1 MHAALAVRL
10 VGPRRRKVWWRKTVK
25 VLRRVFLYQPQSEAM
40 MQAARNPLFLD
51 TTRARVYLV
60 MLQILFVAILV
71 VQRLRTL
78 PVTQLQ
84 GILLAVL
91 AILMVA
97 LLVAPRRLLTTTW
110 FIALLSLGDSAVL
123 LHTMQHVSTIEPWII
138 CEFLL
143 LMVTVSYAPSVPK
156 IVVLS
161 GLVAGLYAL
170 SLYRLGLFETDH
182 VLLLPVLLCI
192 SLAFASKARIVQAEI
207 ERITETD
214 EQTRNRTMTDALTGL
229 PNRAQFLEHMA
240 RAIQCSRADG
250 NTQFAILFIDLD
262 GFKPIND
269 RLGHKAGD
277 AVLRHTAKRFQA
289 CMRKGDL
296 VGRYGGDEFT
306 LLVHHVTGPADAIRV
321 AERVLAKLKEP
332 IDVGEPVMVGASIGI
347 ALSTDLHERPEDM
360 IRDADG
366 AMYRAKAQGK
376 NQYVV
381 SDQARDIPNV
391 ELKDRLKR
399 VVRARW

>member
-1 MHAALAVRL
+1 
-10 VGPRRRKVWWRKTVK
+10 
-25 VLRRVFLYQPQSEAM
+25 
-40 MQAARNPLFLD
+40 
-51 TTRARVYLV
+51 
-60 MLQILFVAILV
+60 
-71 VQRLRTL
+71 
-78 PVTQLQ
+78 
-84 GILLAVL
+84 
-91 AILMVA
+91 
-97 LLVAPRRLLTTTW
+97 
-110 FIALLSLGDSAVL
+110 
-123 LHTMQHVSTIEPWII
+123 
-138 CEFLL
+138 
-143 LMVTVSYAPSVPK
+143 
-156 IVVLS
+156 
-161 GLVAGLYAL
+161 
-170 SLYRLGLFETDH
+170 
-182 VLLLPVLLCI
+182 
-192 SLAFASKARIVQAEI
+192 
-207 ERITETD
+207 
-214 EQTRNRTMTDALTGL
+214 MTDGLTGL

-240 RAIQCSRADG
+240 RAIQCGRANRDI
-250 NTQFAILFIDLD
+250 QFAILFIDLD

-289 CMRKGDL
+289 CMRKGDI

-306 LLVHHVTGPADAIRV
+306 LLVHHVTGPADAIHV

-347 ALSTDLHERPEDM
+347 ALSTNLHERPEDM

>member
-1 MHAALAVRL
+1 MT
-10 VGPRRRKVWWRKTVK
+10 GQE
-25 VLRRVFLYQPQSEAM
+25 VFRHQPQSEVM
-40 MQAARNPLFLD
+40 MPAWRNPQFPD

-60 MLQILFVAILV
+60 TLQLLFVAILV
-71 VQRLRTL
+71 EQLLRTL
-78 PVTQLQ
+78 PITQLQ
-84 GILLAVL
+84 SILLAVL
-91 AILMVA
+91 AILMVT

-110 FIALLSLGDSAVL
+110 FIALLSFGNSAVL
-123 LHTMQHVSTIEPWII
+123 LHTMQHVSTIEPWIM

-170 SLYRLGLFETDH
+170 SLYRLGLFGTDH
-182 VLLLPVLLCI
+182 VFLLPVLLCVA
-192 SLAFASKARIVQAEI
+192 LAFAGKARIVQAEI

-214 EQTRNRTMTDALTGL
+214 EQTRYRTMTDALTGL
-229 PNRAQFLEHMA
+229 PNRAQFLEQVA
-240 RAIQCSRADG
+240 RAIQCSRANGDV
-250 NTQFAILFIDLD
+250 QFAILFIDLD

-289 CMRKGDL
+289 CMRKGDI
-296 VGRYGGDEFT
+296 VGRYGGDEFA
-306 LLVHHVTGPADAIRV
+306 LLVNHVAGPADAMHV

-347 ALSTDLHERPEDM
+347 ALSTNLHERPEDM

-376 NQYVV
+376 NQYVF
-381 SDQARDIPNV
+381 SDQARDIPNK

-399 VVRARW
+399 VMRARW

>member
-1 MHAALAVRL
+1 
-10 VGPRRRKVWWRKTVK
+10 
-25 VLRRVFLYQPQSEAM
+25 VFRQQPQSEAM
-40 MQAARNPLFLD
+40 MQAQRNPQIPD

-60 MLQILFVAILV
+60 TLQLLFVAILGE
-71 VQRLRTL
+71 QLLRTL
-78 PVTQLQ
+78 PITQLQ

-91 AILMVA
+91 ALLMVT
-97 LLVAPRRLLTTTW
+97 LLAAPRRLLTTTW

-123 LHTMQHVSTIEPWII
+123 LHMMQDLSTLEPWIM

-170 SLYRLGLFETDH
+170 ALYRLGLFGTDH
-182 VLLLPVLLCI
+182 VFLLPVLLCV
-192 SLAFASKARIVQAEI
+192 SLAFAGKARIVQTEI
-207 ERITETD
+207 DRITETD
-214 EQTRNRTMTDALTGL
+214 EQNRSRTMTDALTGL
-229 PNRAQFLEHMA
+229 PNRAQFLEQVV
-240 RAIQCSRADG
+240 RAIQCSRANGDV
-250 NTQFAILFIDLD
+250 QFAILFIDLD

-289 CMRKGDL
+289 CMRKGDI
-296 VGRYGGDEFT
+296 VARYGGDEFT
-306 LLVHHVTGPADAIRV
+306 LLVNHVTGPADAMHV

-347 ALSTDLHERPEDM
+347 ALSTNLHERPEDM

-376 NQYVV
+376 NQYVF
-381 SDQARDIPNV
+381 SDQARDIPNE

>member
-1 MHAALAVRL
+1 
-10 VGPRRRKVWWRKTVK
+10 
-25 VLRRVFLYQPQSEAM
+25 VFRHQPQSEAM
-40 MQAARNPLFLD
+40 MQARGKPQIPD

-60 MLQILFVAILV
+60 TLQLLFVAILGE
-71 VQRLRTL
+71 QLLRTL
-78 PVTQLQ
+78 PITQLQ

-91 AILMVA
+91 ALLMVT
-97 LLVAPRRLLTTTW
+97 LLAAPRRLLTTTW

-123 LHTMQHVSTIEPWII
+123 LHTMQYVSTIEPWIM

-143 LMVTVSYAPSVPK
+143 LMVTVSYAPSVTK

-170 SLYRLGLFETDH
+170 SVYRLGLFGTDH
-182 VLLLPVLLCI
+182 VLLLPVLLCV
-192 SLAFASKARIVQAEI
+192 SLAFAGKARIVQAEI

-214 EQTRNRTMTDALTGL
+214 EQTRSRTMTDALTGL
-229 PNRAQFLEHMA
+229 PNRAQFLEQVA
-240 RAIQCSRADG
+240 RAIQCSRANGDV
-250 NTQFAILFIDLD
+250 QFAILFIDLD

-289 CMRKGDL
+289 CMRKGDI
-296 VGRYGGDEFT
+296 VARYGGDEFT
-306 LLVHHVTGPADAIRV
+306 LLVNHVTGPADAMHV

-347 ALSTDLHERPEDM
+347 ALSTNLHERPEDM

-376 NQYVV
+376 NQYVF
-381 SDQARDIPNV
+381 SDQARDIPNE

>member
-1 MHAALAVRL
+1 MQSQRD
-10 VGPRRRKVWWRKTVK
+10 
-25 VLRRVFLYQPQSEAM
+25 PQF
-40 MQAARNPLFLD
+40 PD

-60 MLQILFVAILV
+60 TLQLLFVVILV
-71 VQRLRTL
+71 EHLLRTL
-78 PVTQLQ
+78 PVTRLQ

-91 AILMVA
+91 AA
-97 LLVAPRRLLTTTW
+97 LTLTLVAVPRRRLTTTW
-110 FIALLSLGDSAVL
+110 FIALLSVGDLAVL
-123 LHTMQHVSTIEPWII
+123 LQMMQHVPTIEPWIT

-143 LMVTVSYAPSVPK
+143 LIVVVSYAPSVPK
-156 IVVLS
+156 IVLLS
-161 GLVAGLYAL
+161 GLVVGSYAL
-170 SLYRLGLFETDH
+170 SLYRLGLFGTDH
-182 VLLLPVLLCI
+182 VFLLPALLCVT
-192 SLAFASKARIVQAEI
+192 LAFAGKSRIVQAEI
-207 ERITETD
+207 ERITETE
-214 EQTRNRTMTDALTGL
+214 EQAREKTMTDALTGL
-229 PNRAQFLEHMA
+229 PNRAQFLERVA
-240 RAIQCSRADG
+240 RAIQCGRADRDL
-250 NTQFAILFIDLD
+250 QFAILFIDLD

-289 CMRKGDL
+289 CMRKGDI

-306 LLVHHVTGPADAIRV
+306 MLVNHVTGDADAIRV

-347 ALSTDLHERPEDM
+347 ALSTNLHERPEDL

-376 NQYVV
+376 NQYVF
-381 SDQARDIPNV
+381 SDQARDVPNE
-391 ELKDRLKR
+391 ELKDRWRR

>member
-1 MHAALAVRL
+1 
-10 VGPRRRKVWWRKTVK
+10 
-25 VLRRVFLYQPQSEAM
+25 VFRHQPQSEAM
-40 MQAARNPLFLD
+40 MQAQRNPQIPD

-60 MLQILFVAILV
+60 TLQLLFAAILGE
-71 VQRLRTL
+71 QLLRTL
-78 PVTQLQ
+78 PITQLQ

-91 AILMVA
+91 ALLMVT
-97 LLVAPRRLLTTTW
+97 LLAAPRRLLTTTW

-123 LHTMQHVSTIEPWII
+123 LHTMQDVSTIEPWIM

-143 LMVTVSYAPSVPK
+143 LMVTVSYAPSVTK

-170 SLYRLGLFETDH
+170 SVYRLGLFGTDH
-182 VLLLPVLLCI
+182 VFLLPVLLCV
-192 SLAFASKARIVQAEI
+192 SLAFAGKARIVQAEI

-214 EQTRNRTMTDALTGL
+214 EQTRSRTMTDALTGL
-229 PNRAQFLEHMA
+229 PNRAQFLEQVA
-240 RAIQCSRADG
+240 RAIQCSRANGDV
-250 NTQFAILFIDLD
+250 QFAILFIDLD

-296 VGRYGGDEFT
+296 VARYGGDEFT
-306 LLVHHVTGPADAIRV
+306 LLVNHVTGPADAMHV

-347 ALSTDLHERPEDM
+347 ALSTNLHERPEDM

-376 NQYVV
+376 NQYVF
-381 SDQARDIPNV
+381 SDQARDIPNE

>member
-1 MHAALAVRL
+1 
-10 VGPRRRKVWWRKTVK
+10 
-25 VLRRVFLYQPQSEAM
+25 VFRQQPQSEAM
-40 MQAARNPLFLD
+40 MQARGNPQFPD

-60 MLQILFVAILV
+60 TLQLLFVAILGE
-71 VQRLRTL
+71 QLLRTL
-78 PVTQLQ
+78 PITQLQ

-91 AILMVA
+91 ALLMVT
-97 LLVAPRRLLTTTW
+97 LLAAPRRLLTTTW

-123 LHTMQHVSTIEPWII
+123 LHTMQYVSTIEPWIM

-143 LMVTVSYAPSVPK
+143 LMVTVSYAPSVTK

-170 SLYRLGLFETDH
+170 SVYRLGLFGTDH
-182 VLLLPVLLCI
+182 VLLLPVLLCV
-192 SLAFASKARIVQAEI
+192 SLAFAGKARIVQAEI

-214 EQTRNRTMTDALTGL
+214 EQTRSRTMTDALTGL
-229 PNRAQFLEHMA
+229 PNRAQFLEQVA
-240 RAIQCSRADG
+240 RAIQCSRANGDV
-250 NTQFAILFIDLD
+250 QFAILFIDLD

-289 CMRKGDL
+289 CMRKGDI
-296 VGRYGGDEFT
+296 VARYGGDEFT
-306 LLVHHVTGPADAIRV
+306 LLVNHVTGPADAMHV

-347 ALSTDLHERPEDM
+347 ALSTNLHERPEDM

-376 NQYVV
+376 NQYVF
-381 SDQARDIPNV
+381 SDQARDIPNE

>member
-1 MHAALAVRL
+1 MMQ
-10 VGPRRRKVWWRKTVK
+10 PRRN
-25 VLRRVFLYQPQSEAM
+25 PQFPE
-40 MQAARNPLFLD
+40 

-60 MLQILFVAILV
+60 MLQLLFVAILA
-71 VQRLRTL
+71 VQFLRTL
-78 PVTQLQ
+78 PFTQLQ
-84 GILLAVL
+84 GILLGVL
-91 AILMVA
+91 AILMVTP
-97 LLVAPRRLLTTTW
+97 LTAPRRLLTTTW
-110 FIALLSLGDSAVL
+110 FIAFVSLCDSTML
-123 LHTMQHVSTIEPWII
+123 LHTMQHMSTIEPWIM

-143 LMVTVSYAPSVPK
+143 LIVTVSYAPSVPK

-170 SLYRLGLFETDH
+170 SLYRLGLFGTDH
-182 VLLLPVLLCI
+182 VFLLLVLLCV
-192 SLAFASKARIVQAEI
+192 SLALAGKARIVQAEI

-214 EQTRNRTMTDALTGL
+214 EQTRCRMMTDVLTGL
-229 PNRAQFLEHMA
+229 PNRAQFLEQVA
-240 RAIQCSRADG
+240 RAIQCGRADADI
-250 NTQFAILFIDLD
+250 QFAILFIDLD
-262 GFKPIND
+262 GFKPINA

-289 CMRKGDL
+289 CMRKGDT

-306 LLVHHVTGPADAIRV
+306 LLVHHVTGPGDAIRV

-347 ALSTDLHERPEDM
+347 ALSTNLHERPEDM

-381 SDQARDIPNV
+381 SDQARD
-391 ELKDRLKR
+391 KR
-399 VVRARW
+399 VVQAKW

>member
-1 MHAALAVRL
+1 MT
-10 VGPRRRKVWWRKTVK
+10 GQE
-25 VLRRVFLYQPQSEAM
+25 VFRHQPQSEAM
-40 MQAARNPLFLD
+40 MPAWRNPQFPD

-60 MLQILFVAILV
+60 TLQLLFVAILV
-71 VQRLRTL
+71 EQLLRTL

-91 AILMVA
+91 AILMVT
-97 LLVAPRRLLTTTW
+97 LLAAPRRLLTTTW

-123 LHTMQHVSTIEPWII
+123 LHTMQHVSTIEPWIM

-170 SLYRLGLFETDH
+170 SLYRLGLFGTDH
-182 VLLLPVLLCI
+182 VFLLPVLLCMA
-192 SLAFASKARIVQAEI
+192 LAFAGKARIVQTEI

-214 EQTRNRTMTDALTGL
+214 EQTRYRTMTDALTGL
-229 PNRAQFLEHMA
+229 PNRAQFLEQVA
-240 RAIQCSRADG
+240 RAIQCSRADRDV
-250 NTQFAILFIDLD
+250 QFAILFIDLD

-289 CMRKGDL
+289 CMRKGDI

-306 LLVHHVTGPADAIRV
+306 LLVHHVTGPADAMHV

-347 ALSTDLHERPEDM
+347 ALSTNLHERPEDM

-376 NQYVV
+376 NQYVF
-381 SDQARDIPNV
+381 SDQARDIPNE

>member
-1 MHAALAVRL
+1 
-10 VGPRRRKVWWRKTVK
+10 
-25 VLRRVFLYQPQSEAM
+25 VFRHQPQSEAM
-40 MQAARNPLFLD
+40 MQAWRNPQFLD
-51 TTRARVYLV
+51 TTKARVYLV
-60 MLQILFVAILV
+60 MFQLLFVAILV
-71 VQRLRTL
+71 VQLLRTL

-97 LLVAPRRLLTTTW
+97 LLAAPRRLLTTTW

-123 LHTMQHVSTIEPWII
+123 LHTMQQVSTIEPWII

-156 IVVLS
+156 ILVVS

-170 SLYRLGLFETDH
+170 SLYRLGLLETDH

-192 SLAFASKARIVQAEI
+192 SLAFIGKGRIVQAEI

-214 EQTRNRTMTDALTGL
+214 EQTRSRTMTDALTGL
-229 PNRAQFLEHMA
+229 PNRAQFLEQVA
-240 RAIQCSRADG
+240 RAIQCSRANGDV
-250 NTQFAILFIDLD
+250 QFAILFIDLD

-289 CMRKGDL
+289 CMRKGDI
-296 VGRYGGDEFT
+296 VARYGGDEFT
-306 LLVHHVTGPADAIRV
+306 LLVNHVTGPADAMHV
-321 AERVLAKLKEP
+321 AERVLAKLNEP

-347 ALSTDLHERPEDM
+347 ALSTNLHERPEDM

-376 NQYVV
+376 NQYVF
-381 SDQARDIPNV
+381 SDQARDIPKP

-399 VVRARW
+399 LVRARW

>member
-1 MHAALAVRL
+1 
-10 VGPRRRKVWWRKTVK
+10 
-25 VLRRVFLYQPQSEAM
+25 VFHHQPQSETM
-40 MQAARNPLFLD
+40 IEARLNPQFPD

-60 MLQILFVAILV
+60 MLQLLFVAILV
-71 VQRLRTL
+71 EQRLRML

-91 AILMVA
+91 AILLVT
-97 LLVAPRRLLTTTW
+97 LLAAPRQLLTTTW
-110 FIALLSLGDSAVL
+110 FIALLSLSDSAVL
-123 LHTMQHVSTIEPWII
+123 WHTMQDVSTIEPWIM

-143 LMVTVSYAPSVPK
+143 LMVVVSYAPSVPK

-161 GLVAGLYAL
+161 GLVAGLYML
-170 SLYRLGLFETDH
+170 SLYRLGLFGTDH
-182 VLLLPVLLCI
+182 AILLPVLLCVA
-192 SLAFASKARIVQAEI
+192 LAFAGKARIVQAEI

-214 EQTRNRTMTDALTGL
+214 EQTRCRTMTDALTGL
-229 PNRAQFLEHMA
+229 PNRAQFLEQVA

-250 NTQFAILFIDLD
+250 DMQFAILFIDLD
-262 GFKPIND
+262 GFKPVND

-289 CMRKGDL
+289 CMRKGDT

-347 ALSTDLHERPEDM
+347 ALSTNLHERPEDM
-360 IRDADG
+360 IRDADR

-381 SDQARDIPNV
+381 SDQARDIPSQ

-399 VVRARW
+399 VLRARW

>member
-1 MHAALAVRL
+1 
-10 VGPRRRKVWWRKTVK
+10 
-25 VLRRVFLYQPQSEAM
+25 
-40 MQAARNPLFLD
+40 MQARRNPQFQD

-60 MLQILFVAILV
+60 TLQLLFVAILIE
-71 VQRLRTL
+71 QLLRTL

-84 GILLAVL
+84 GLLLAVP
-91 AILMVA
+91 AILMVT
-97 LLVAPRRLLTTTW
+97 LLAAPRQLLTTTW
-110 FIALLSLGDSAVL
+110 FIPLLSLGDSAVL
-123 LHTMQHVSTIEPWII
+123 LHAMQHVPTIEPWIM

-143 LMVTVSYAPSVPK
+143 LIVAVSYASSVPK

-170 SLYRLGLFETDH
+170 SLYRLGLFGTDH
-182 VLLLPVLLCI
+182 VFLLPVLLCVA
-192 SLAFASKARIVQAEI
+192 LAFAGKARSVQAEI

-214 EQTRNRTMTDALTGL
+214 EQTRYRTMTDALTGL
-229 PNRAQFLEHMA
+229 PNRAQFLEHVA
-240 RAIQCSRADG
+240 RAIQFGRADG
-250 NTQFAILFIDLD
+250 DVQFAILFIDLD

-289 CMRKGDL
+289 CMRKGDI

-306 LLVHHVTGPADAIRV
+306 LLVNHVTGPADAIRV

-347 ALSTDLHERPEDM
+347 ALSTNLHERPEDM

-376 NQYVV
+376 NQYVF
-381 SDQARDIPNV
+381 SDQARDIPNE

>member
-1 MHAALAVRL
+1 
-10 VGPRRRKVWWRKTVK
+10 
-25 VLRRVFLYQPQSEAM
+25 
-40 MQAARNPLFLD
+40 MQAQRNPPFPN
-51 TTRARVYLV
+51 TMMARVYLV
-60 MLQILFVAILV
+60 TFQLLFVVILV
-71 VQRLRTL
+71 EPLLLTL

-84 GILLAVL
+84 GLLLTVL
-91 AILMVA
+91 AILTVT
-97 LLVAPRRLLTTTW
+97 LLAAPRRLLTTLW
-110 FIALLSLGDSAVL
+110 FIALLSLSDSAVL
-123 LHTMQHVSTIEPWII
+123 VHTMQHVSTIEPWIL

-143 LMVTVSYAPSVPK
+143 LMVMVSYAPSVPK

-170 SLYRLGLFETDH
+170 SLSRLGLFGTDH
-182 VLLLPVLLCI
+182 VFLVPVLLCV
-192 SLAFASKARIVQAEI
+192 SLAFAGKAQVVQAEI
-207 ERITETD
+207 ERLTETD
-214 EQTRNRTMTDALTGL
+214 EQTRRRTMTDALTGL
-229 PNRAQFLEHMA
+229 PNRAQFLEQVA
-240 RAIQCSRADG
+240 RAIQCNRVDKDA
-250 NTQFAILFIDLD
+250 QFALLFIDLD

-296 VGRYGGDEFT
+296 VGRYGGDEFA
-306 LLVHHVTGPADAIRV
+306 LLAHHMTGPGDAIHV
-321 AERVLAKLKEP
+321 AERILAKLKEP

-347 ALSTDLHERPEDM
+347 ALSTNLHEQPEDM

-376 NQYVV
+376 NQYVF
-381 SDQARDIPNV
+381 SDQARDIPGG

-399 VVRARW
+399 LVRARW

>member
-1 MHAALAVRL
+1 
-10 VGPRRRKVWWRKTVK
+10 
-25 VLRRVFLYQPQSEAM
+25 VFRHQPQGEAM
-40 MQAARNPLFLD
+40 IQARLNPQFPD

-60 MLQILFVAILV
+60 TLQLSFVAILV
-71 VQRLRTL
+71 EQLLRTL

-84 GILLAVL
+84 SILLAVL
-91 AILMVA
+91 AILIVT
-97 LLVAPRRLLTTTW
+97 LLGAPRRVLKTTW
-110 FIALLSLGDSAVL
+110 FIALLSLGDSVVL
-123 LHTMQHVSTIEPWII
+123 LHTMQYVPTIEPWIM

-143 LMVTVSYAPSVPK
+143 LMVVVSYAPSVPK

-170 SLYRLGLFETDH
+170 SLYRLGLFGTDH
-182 VLLLPVLLCI
+182 AFLLPVLLCVM
-192 SLAFASKARIVQAEI
+192 LAFAGKARIVQAEI

-214 EQTRNRTMTDALTGL
+214 EQTRYRTMTDALTGL
-229 PNRAQFLEHMA
+229 PNRAHFLEQVA

-250 NTQFAILFIDLD
+250 DIQFAILFIDLD

-277 AVLRHTAKRFQA
+277 AVLRHMAKRFQA
-289 CMRKGDL
+289 CLRKGDI

-306 LLVHHVTGPADAIRV
+306 LLVNRVTGPADAIRV

-347 ALSTDLHERPEDM
+347 ALSTNLHERPEDM

-381 SDQARDIPNV
+381 SDQARDIPNE

>member
-1 MHAALAVRL
+1 
-10 VGPRRRKVWWRKTVK
+10 
-25 VLRRVFLYQPQSEAM
+25 
-40 MQAARNPLFLD
+40 MQAWRNPQFPD

-60 MLQILFVAILV
+60 TLQLLFVAILV
-71 VQRLRTL
+71 EQLLRPL

-91 AILMVA
+91 AILMVT
-97 LLVAPRRLLTTTW
+97 LLAAPRRLLTTTW

-123 LHTMQHVSTIEPWII
+123 LHTMQHVPTIEPWIM

-143 LMVTVSYAPSVPK
+143 LMVMVSYAPSVPK

-170 SLYRLGLFETDH
+170 SLYRLGLFGTDH
-182 VLLLPVLLCI
+182 VFLLPVLLCVA
-192 SLAFASKARIVQAEI
+192 LAFAGKARIVQAEI

-214 EQTRNRTMTDALTGL
+214 EQTRCRTMTDALTGL
-229 PNRAQFLEHMA
+229 PNRAQFLEQVA
-240 RAIQCSRADG
+240 RAIQCSGRAEG
-250 NTQFAILFIDLD
+250 NVQFAILFIDLD

-289 CMRKGDL
+289 CMRKGDT

-306 LLVHHVTGPADAIRV
+306 LLVNHVTGPADAIRV

-332 IDVGEPVMVGASIGI
+332 IDVGEPVIVGASIGI
-347 ALSTDLHERPEDM
+347 ALSTNLHERPEDM

>member
-1 MHAALAVRL
+1 
-10 VGPRRRKVWWRKTVK
+10 
-25 VLRRVFLYQPQSEAM
+25 
-40 MQAARNPLFLD
+40 MQARPNPQFPD
-51 TTRARVYLV
+51 TTRTRVYLV
-60 MLQILFVAILV
+60 TLQFLFVAILV
-71 VQRLRTL
+71 AQLLRTL

-84 GILLAVL
+84 GILLTVP
-91 AILMVA
+91 AILMVT
-97 LLVAPRRLLTTTW
+97 LLAAPRRLFTTTW
-110 FIALLSLGDSAVL
+110 FIALLSLSDSAVL
-123 LHTMQHVSTIEPWII
+123 LHTMQHVSTIEPWIM

-170 SLYRLGLFETDH
+170 SLYRLGLFGTEH
-182 VLLLPVLLCI
+182 VFLLPVLLCVA
-192 SLAFASKARIVQAEI
+192 LAFAGKARIVQAEI

-214 EQTRNRTMTDALTGL
+214 EQTRYRTMTDALTGL
-229 PNRAQFLEHMA
+229 PNRAQFLEQVA
-240 RAIQCSRADG
+240 RAIQCSRANGDV
-250 NTQFAILFIDLD
+250 QFAVLFIDLD

-289 CMRKGDL
+289 CMRKGDI

-306 LLVHHVTGPADAIRV
+306 LLVNHVTGPTDAMHV

-347 ALSTDLHERPEDM
+347 ALSTNLHERPEDM

-376 NQYVV
+376 NQYVF
-381 SDQARDIPNV
+381 SDQARDLPNE

>member
-1 MHAALAVRL
+1 
-10 VGPRRRKVWWRKTVK
+10 
-25 VLRRVFLYQPQSEAM
+25 
-40 MQAARNPLFLD
+40 MQAQRNPQIPD

-60 MLQILFVAILV
+60 TLQLLFVAILGE
-71 VQRLRTL
+71 QLLRTL
-78 PVTQLQ
+78 PITQLQ

-91 AILMVA
+91 AILMVT
-97 LLVAPRRLLTTTW
+97 LLAAPRRLLTTTW
-110 FIALLSLGDSAVL
+110 FIALLSLSDSAVL
-123 LHTMQHVSTIEPWII
+123 LHTMQYVSTIEPWIM

-143 LMVTVSYAPSVPK
+143 LMVTVSYASSVTK

-170 SLYRLGLFETDH
+170 SLYRLGLFGTDH
-182 VLLLPVLLCI
+182 VLLLPVLLCV
-192 SLAFASKARIVQAEI
+192 SLAFACKARIVQAEI

-214 EQTRNRTMTDALTGL
+214 EQTRSRTMTDALTGL
-229 PNRAQFLEHMA
+229 PNRAQFLEQVA
-240 RAIQCSRADG
+240 RAIQCSRANGDV
-250 NTQFAILFIDLD
+250 QFAILFIDLD

-289 CMRKGDL
+289 CMRKGDI
-296 VGRYGGDEFT
+296 VARYGGDEFT
-306 LLVHHVTGPADAIRV
+306 LLVNHVTGPADAMHV

-347 ALSTDLHERPEDM
+347 ALSTNLHERPEDM

-376 NQYVV
+376 NQYVF
-381 SDQARDIPNV
+381 SDQARDIPNE

>member
-1 MHAALAVRL
+1 MIQARL
-10 VGPRRRKVWWRKTVK
+10 N
-25 VLRRVFLYQPQSEAM
+25 PQFA
-40 MQAARNPLFLD
+40 D

-60 MLQILFVAILV
+60 TLQLSFVAILV
-71 VQRLRTL
+71 QQLLRTL

-84 GILLAVL
+84 SILLAVL
-91 AILMVA
+91 AILIVT
-97 LLVAPRRLLTTTW
+97 LLGAPRRILTTTW
-110 FIALLSLGDSAVL
+110 FIALLSLGDSVVL
-123 LHTMQHVSTIEPWII
+123 LHTMQYVPTIEPWIM

-143 LMVTVSYAPSVPK
+143 LMVVVSYAPSVPK

-182 VLLLPVLLCI
+182 AFLLPVLLCVM
-192 SLAFASKARIVQAEI
+192 LAFAGKARSVKAEI

-214 EQTRNRTMTDALTGL
+214 EQTRYRMMTDALTGL
-229 PNRAQFLEHMA
+229 PNRAHFLEQVA

-250 NTQFAILFIDLD
+250 DVQFAILFIDLD

-277 AVLRHTAKRFQA
+277 AVLRQMAKRFQA
-289 CMRKGDL
+289 CLRKGDI

-306 LLVHHVTGPADAIRV
+306 LLVNRITGPADAIRV

-347 ALSTDLHERPEDM
+347 ALSTNLHERPEDM

-381 SDQARDIPNV
+381 SDQARDIPNE

>member
-1 MHAALAVRL
+1 
-10 VGPRRRKVWWRKTVK
+10 
-25 VLRRVFLYQPQSEAM
+25 M
-40 MQAARNPLFLD
+40 MQARHNPPYPD
-51 TTRARVYLV
+51 TPRTQVYLV
-60 MLQILFVAILV
+60 TLQLLFAAILGE
-71 VQRLRTL
+71 QFLRTL
-78 PVTQLQ
+78 PLTQLQ

-91 AILMVA
+91 AALTVT
-97 LLVAPRRLLTTTW
+97 LLVGPRRLLTTTW

-123 LHTMQHVSTIEPWII
+123 LHRLQHVPTIEPWIL

-143 LMVTVSYAPSVPK
+143 LMVMVSYAPSVPK
-156 IVVLS
+156 IVLLS

-170 SLYRLGLFETDH
+170 SLYRLSLFGTDH
-182 VLLLPVLLCI
+182 VFLLPVLLC
-192 SLAFASKARIVQAEI
+192 LALVFAGKARIVQAEI

-229 PNRAQFLEHMA
+229 PNRAQFLEHAA
-240 RAIQCSRADG
+240 RAIQCGRADG
-250 NTQFAILFIDLD
+250 NVQFAILFIDLD

-277 AVLRHTAKRFQA
+277 AVLQHTAKRFQA
-289 CMRKGDL
+289 CMRKGDT
-296 VGRYGGDEFT
+296 VGRYGGDEFA
-306 LLVHHVTGPADAIRV
+306 LLVNRVTGPADAIRV

-347 ALSTDLHERPEDM
+347 ALSTNLHERPEDL

-376 NQYVV
+376 NQYVF
-381 SDQARDIPNV
+381 SEQAQDLPKE
-391 ELKDRLKR
+391 ELKDRWRR

>member
-1 MHAALAVRL
+1 
-10 VGPRRRKVWWRKTVK
+10 
-25 VLRRVFLYQPQSEAM
+25 
-40 MQAARNPLFLD
+40 MQAWRNPQFLD
-51 TTRARVYLV
+51 TTKARVYLV
-60 MLQILFVAILV
+60 MLQLLFVAILV
-71 VQRLRTL
+71 VQLLRTL

-97 LLVAPRRLLTTTW
+97 LLAAPRRLLTTTW

-123 LHTMQHVSTIEPWII
+123 LHTMQQVSTIEPWII

-170 SLYRLGLFETDH
+170 SLYRLGLLETDH

-192 SLAFASKARIVQAEI
+192 SLAFASKARIVQTEI

-214 EQTRNRTMTDALTGL
+214 EQTRHRTMTDGLTGL

-240 RAIQCSRADG
+240 RAIQCSRTDRDI
-250 NTQFAILFIDLD
+250 QFAILFIDLD

-289 CMRKGDL
+289 CMRNGDL

-347 ALSTDLHERPEDM
+347 ALSTNLHEQPEDM

>member
-1 MHAALAVRL
+1 
-10 VGPRRRKVWWRKTVK
+10 
-25 VLRRVFLYQPQSEAM
+25 M
-40 MQAARNPLFLD
+40 MQARHNPPYPD
-51 TTRARVYLV
+51 TPRTRVYLIT
-60 MLQILFVAILV
+60 LQLLFLAILGA
-71 VQRLRTL
+71 QFLRTQPL
-78 PVTQLQ
+78 PHLQ

-91 AILMVA
+91 ALLMVT
-97 LLVAPRRLLTTTW
+97 LLAAPRRLLTTTW

-123 LHTMQHVSTIEPWII
+123 LHRLQQVPTIEPWIM

-143 LMVTVSYAPSVPK
+143 LMVLVSYAPSVPK

-170 SLYRLGLFETDH
+170 SLYRLNLLGTDH
-182 VLLLPVLLCI
+182 VFLLPVLLCLA
-192 SLAFASKARIVQAEI
+192 LAFAGKARIVQAEI

-229 PNRAQFLEHMA
+229 PNRAQFLEHVA
-240 RAIQCSRADG
+240 GAIQCSRADG
-250 NTQFAILFIDLD
+250 DVQFAILFLDLD

-277 AVLRHTAKRFQA
+277 AVLQHTAKRFQA
-289 CMRKGDL
+289 CMRKGDT
-296 VGRYGGDEFT
+296 VGRYGGGEFV
-306 LLVHHVTGPADAIRV
+306 LLVNRVTGPADAIRV

-347 ALSTDLHERPEDM
+347 ALSTNLHERPEDL

-376 NQYVV
+376 NQYVF
-381 SDQARDIPNV
+381 SEQARDIPK
-391 ELKDRLKR
+391 EEFKDRWRR